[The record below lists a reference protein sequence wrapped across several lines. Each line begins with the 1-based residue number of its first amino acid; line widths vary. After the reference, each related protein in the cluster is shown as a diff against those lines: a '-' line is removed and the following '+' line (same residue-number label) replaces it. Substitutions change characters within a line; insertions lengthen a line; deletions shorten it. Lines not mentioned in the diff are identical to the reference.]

1 MDARARKI
9 LFVVALAAFAVFSVY
24 RLARMIQL
32 DRVEG
37 AAIWVAV
44 LLLLAVCVLTVA
56 AVLRRVSGL
65 AAHVG
70 RQRAGATV
78 VPAFTTAETLDEARA
93 AGASSG
99 GWLPVGGSPISL
111 AVLPDR
117 VEVWARK
124 EQAPRWS
131 IQRTP
136 GAAQT
141 ASGTYGSRTVE
152 ALRVSDG
159 VSAVTVVPAYR
170 PLRAAG
176 GFATDDVARAVEA
189 VRGG

>member
-9 LFVVALAAFAVFSVY
+9 LFVVALAAFAVFCMY

-32 DRVEG
+32 DRVES
-37 AAIWVAV
+37 ATVWVAV
-44 LLLLAVCVLTVA
+44 LLLLAICVVTVA
-56 AVLRRVSGL
+56 VVLGRVRGL

-70 RQRAGATV
+70 RQRTGATV

-93 AGASSG
+93 AGASSR

-124 EQAPRWS
+124 DDAPRWT
-131 IQRTP
+131 IRRTP
-136 GAAQT
+136 DAAHT

-159 VSAVTVVPAYR
+159 ISAVTVVPAYR

-176 GFATDDVARAVEA
+176 GLATDDVARAVKA
-189 VRGG
+189 VQGA